1 MAMGGGIFTAMN
13 KVLSGIYIN
22 FVSIA
27 KAIFSIGERG
37 FATFPLAM
45 DWGEDGISTIKVND
59 FEKNAL
65 KITGYEYNDT
75 HNLELREAFRHA
87 HTLYLGRLNGKGSKA
102 SCTYGKAKYAG
113 IRGNDLTI
121 VINTNI
127 DDDTKK
133 DVLAYLGTTLIDSQ
147 VVSSASELKDNDFIV
162 YDKTATLEDTAG
174 VKLTGGTN
182 SEVTASSHQK
192 YLDLM
197 ESYSFNTM
205 GCPVVEDSV
214 RALYISYTKRL
225 RDESGIKFTLVVYDK
240 AADYEGVTNLKTK
253 AKEGDSKLVYWLT
266 GMEAGC
272 AINKSCGNKKYDGE
286 LTPIVDLT
294 QSGLV
299 DAIKNGEFVMHKVGQ
314 EVRTLSDINSLTT
327 LTEAKNEDF
336 KNNQTIRIIDQ
347 MGNDFATLFNTK
359 YNDEIPNDE
368 DGRIAFKT
376 DIVKL
381 LDEYNRKRAIE
392 KVDADTIII
401 EKGETKKAVVLD
413 IPALTIVNCM
423 NQCYV
428 RTVLV

>member
-1 MAMGGGIFTAMN
+1 
-13 KVLSGIYIN
+13 
-22 FVSIA
+22 
-27 KAIFSIGERG
+27 
-37 FATFPLAM
+37 
-45 DWGEDGISTIKVND
+45 
-59 FEKNAL
+59 
-65 KITGYEYNDT
+65 
-75 HNLELREAFRHA
+75 
-87 HTLYLGRLNGKGSKA
+87 
-102 SCTYGKAKYAG
+102 
-113 IRGNDLTI
+113 
-121 VINTNI
+121 
-127 DDDTKK
+127 
-133 DVLAYLGTTLIDSQ
+133 
-147 VVSSASELKDNDFIV
+147 
-162 YDKTATLEDTAG
+162 
-174 VKLTGGTN
+174 
-182 SEVTASSHQK
+182 
-192 YLDLM
+192 M

-253 AKEGDSKLVYWLT
+253 AKEGDAKLVYWLT

-286 LTPIVDLT
+286 LTPIIDLT

-336 KNNQTIRIIDQ
+336 KSNQTIRIIDQ